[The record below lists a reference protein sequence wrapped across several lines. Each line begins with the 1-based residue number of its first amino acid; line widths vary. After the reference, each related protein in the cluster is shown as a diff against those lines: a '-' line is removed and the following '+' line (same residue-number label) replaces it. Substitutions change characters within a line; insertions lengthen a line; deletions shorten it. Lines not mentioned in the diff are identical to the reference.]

1 MLRYKINKISQ
12 VSSEKLSV
20 FYKEVYKKRHKSL
33 TNNWRWWYRIGHSP
47 FEPLILSID
56 EQVIGQAGLL
66 PADLKIEE
74 NIVPAIWF
82 VDFAILKK
90 FQGKGF
96 GKILVKEW
104 MKICPNQ
111 ITFCNNNSLKVF
123 EKFGWKNNLSTK
135 RLAKPINALSFLP
148 IVKKFKFNFANKTLR
163 YFLKKKYNHY
173 ALIDPYKINDNFKVI
188 NDSFKIKKHEKK
200 NGFAEIIRDEKWLNW
215 RLMECPYN
223 KDIFFFEYKN
233 NFAIVH
239 IFLTENVKKLNILF
253 TYSIDNPQE
262 NELLSMI
269 INWSINN
276 NFDLVWAVN
285 KDLEIENIFPKLFR
299 KSINFASWSSDQK
312 IFTIIK
318 KGLYNPQGID
328 SDLDS
333 SLYVE

>member
-111 ITFCNNNSLKVF
+111 ITFCNDVSLKVF
-123 EKFGWKNNLSTK
+123 KKLGWKNNLSNK
-135 RLAKPINALSFLP
+135 RFVKPINYFKLIPIINQLNLNFANQLVKNFLN
-148 IVKKFKFNFANKTLR
+148 KKFKE
-163 YFLKKKYNHY
+163 
-173 ALIDPYKINDNFKVI
+173 KIILTPFKVSQNYNI
-188 NDSFKIKKHEKK
+188 IKDSFNNKIKHSKE
-200 NGFAEIIRDEKWLNW
+200 NCLEILRDESWLKW
-215 RLMECPYN
+215 RLLECPF
-223 KDIFFFEYKN
+223 KDELYFFEFKN
-233 NFAIVH
+233 SFAVVRIY
-239 IFLTENVKKLNILF
+239 NQKKLKRLNILYQ
-253 TYSIDNPQE
+253 YSTDE
-262 NELLSMI
+262 SSKNEILNLI
-269 INWSINN
+269 LIWSINN
-276 NFDLVWAVN
+276 NVDLIWAIN
-285 KDLEIENIFPKLFR
+285 KDKKFNNFFTSIFN
-299 KSINFASWSSDQK
+299 KSINFASWSENKNISDLMQK
-312 IFTIIK
+312 GIIDM
-318 KGLYNPQGID
+318 QGID
-328 SDLDS
+328 SDVDS
-333 SLYVE
+333 SLFIE